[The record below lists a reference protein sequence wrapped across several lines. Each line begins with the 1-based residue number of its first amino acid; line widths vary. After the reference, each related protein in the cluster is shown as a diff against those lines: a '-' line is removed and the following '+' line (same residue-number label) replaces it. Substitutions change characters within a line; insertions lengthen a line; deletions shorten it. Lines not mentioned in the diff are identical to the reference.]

1 MNLVVL
7 TPKKKVFEG
16 SVSSVKVPGTGG
28 IFEVLNGHAA
38 LVSSL
43 NAGEVRVKADD
54 GKDMNFEIA
63 DGFIEVLNNQV
74 ALLVTGVK
82 SL

>member
-7 TPKKKVFEG
+7 TPKKKVFDGE
-16 SVSSVKVPGTGG
+16 VTSVKVPGTGG
-28 IFEVLNGHAA
+28 IFEVLKGHAA

-43 NAGEVRVKADD
+43 DEGVVRVKVTHGEDI
-54 GKDMNFEIA
+54 NFEIA
-63 DGFIEVLNNQV
+63 DGFIEVINNQV

-82 SL
+82 PL